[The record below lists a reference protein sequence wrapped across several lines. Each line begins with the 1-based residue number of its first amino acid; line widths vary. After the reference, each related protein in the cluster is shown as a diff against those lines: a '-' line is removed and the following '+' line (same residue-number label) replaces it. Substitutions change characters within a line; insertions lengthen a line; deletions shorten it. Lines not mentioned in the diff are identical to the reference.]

1 MFVNSEKLA
10 SEKRLLF
17 KYVFANAVLIHK
29 FCKNLDLTHEV
40 HYTVFK
46 CSVL

>member
-1 MFVNSEKLA
+1 MNLEKLA
-10 SEKRLLF
+10 SEKCLLF
-17 KYVFANAVLIHK
+17 KYVFVNATLIHK
-29 FCKNLDLTHEV
+29 FCKNLDLAHEV